1 MLIQDFQVLT
11 DPNNSEIGRQ
21 RRREERTEAR
31 RQRLVAVGQPTPG
44 RIRRA
49 VGLSMIRIGS
59 RLAAD
64 RTRQWARSN

>member
-1 MLIQDFQVLT
+1 MLIQDYQVLI

-21 RRREERTEAR
+21 RRREVRAEAR
-31 RQRLVAVGQPTPG
+31 RQRLVAVRQPTRS

-64 RTRQWARSN
+64 RTRQWARPN